1 LARSEECR
9 KEPAGAH
16 GDGGPRVSRLR
27 ARALGR
33 ARTGMPRGV
42 DDEARQPIL
51 RAAEG
56 VSSSGAEIS
65 SGLRARAPS
74 RDTAAPV
81 PHGDP
86 REVPRWGRAGSRD
99 TAKDAYAVWC
109 ERHGAPV
116 GVATWLVVLA
126 AFGFASP
133 LSRADAS
140 PATRA
145 ACAALL
151 CASLISMALVNRLDP
166 GIVPPSPT
174 DDPIVETLDAA
185 VAAAGDDP
193 HASGAESARAAASE
207 PATLPGGVRRDP
219 VTGQYARLVL
229 AGGGRYGGGDVAD
242 VESGR
247 EENAPHGLRGDAS
260 AFAADENRVAWD
272 WSKCERYCR
281 TCRVWRPP
289 RAAHCRECGWCVE
302 RFDHHCG
309 ALGNCVGRGNHV
321 WFVVFLCSAS
331 CVACLLLVESVRALR
346 DFEWPSSRR
355 SWSDPGCL
363 ALVAGVIVYGV
374 CACMS
379 CFAASHVYLCLCDV
393 TTKEILRPKGGVRRG
408 DADADADAGARRLER
423 LCGADAGAGERGL
436 RRCLRHFADTVTCA
450 GCQLKSRVEKRF
462 EARLESR
469 RQ

>member
-1 LARSEECR
+1 
-9 KEPAGAH
+9 
-16 GDGGPRVSRLR
+16 
-27 ARALGR
+27 
-33 ARTGMPRGV
+33 MPRGV
-42 DDEARQPIL
+42 EDEARQPIL

-56 VSSSGAEIS
+56 VSSSGAEKVS
-65 SGLRARAPS
+65 SGLRARALS

-86 REVPRWGRAGSRD
+86 REVPPWGRVGSRD

-166 GIVPPSPT
+166 GIIPPSPT
-174 DDPIVETLDAA
+174 DDPIVETLDALLA
-185 VAAAGDDP
+185 ERSAGEDRASAAA
-193 HASGAESARAAASE
+193 SSE

-219 VTGQYARLVL
+219 ITGQYARLV
-229 AGGGRYGGGDVAD
+229 APEPGAGRYGGNDVAD
-242 VESGR
+242 VETAAGPGADD
-247 EENAPHGLRGDAS
+247 EHDAATVHGARAS
-260 AFAADENRVAWD
+260 AAWD
-272 WSKCERYCR
+272 WSRCERYCR

-289 RAAHCRECGWCVE
+289 RAAHCSECGWCVD

-309 ALGNCVGRGNHV
+309 ALGNCVGRGNHA

-331 CVACLLLVESVRALR
+331 CSTCALLVESARALR
-346 DFEWPSSRR
+346 DFGWPRAR
-355 SWSDPGCL
+355 GSWSDPGAL

-374 CACMS
+374 CACLS
-379 CFAASHVYLCLCDV
+379 CFAASHVVLCLCDV
-393 TTKEILRPKGGVRRG
+393 TTKEILRPKPGARRG
-408 DADADADAGARRLER
+408 DADADAGSGARPRER
-423 LCGADAGAGERGL
+423 LCGGSPPEPLGERGL
-436 RRCLRHFADTVTCA
+436 RRCLRRFADTAMCA
-450 GCQLKSRVEKRF
+450 GCQLKSQVERRF

>member
-1 LARSEECR
+1 
-9 KEPAGAH
+9 
-16 GDGGPRVSRLR
+16 
-27 ARALGR
+27 
-33 ARTGMPRGV
+33 MPRGV

-185 VAAAGDDP
+185 VAATAAATWPTSRAVVRKTLLTVSAETLPRSPRMKAASRGTGLNASDTAARVACGARPAPRTVASAGGASNTSTTTAARWGT
-193 HASGAESARAAASE
+193 ASG
-207 PATLPGGVRRDP
+207 GG
-219 VTGQYARLVL
+219 TTFG
-229 AGGGRYGGGDVAD
+229 
-242 VESGR
+242 S
-247 EENAPHGLRGDAS
+247 
-260 AFAADENRVAWD
+260 
-272 WSKCERYCR
+272 
-281 TCRVWRPP
+281 
-289 RAAHCRECGWCVE
+289 
-302 RFDHHCG
+302 
-309 ALGNCVGRGNHV
+309 
-321 WFVVFLCSAS
+321 
-331 CVACLLLVESVRALR
+331 
-346 DFEWPSSRR
+346 
-355 SWSDPGCL
+355 
-363 ALVAGVIVYGV
+363 
-374 CACMS
+374 S
-379 CFAASHVYLCLCDV
+379 CFC
-393 TTKEILRPKGGVRRG
+393 
-408 DADADADAGARRLER
+408 ARRR
-423 LCGADAGAGERGL
+423 P
-436 RRCLRHFADTVTCA
+436 
-450 GCQLKSRVEKRF
+450 
-462 EARLESR
+462 
-469 RQ
+469 

>member
-1 LARSEECR
+1 
-9 KEPAGAH
+9 
-16 GDGGPRVSRLR
+16 
-27 ARALGR
+27 
-33 ARTGMPRGV
+33 MPRGV

-219 VTGQYARLVL
+219 VTGQYARLVSRE
-229 AGGGRYGGGDVAD
+229 AGGTAAATWPTSRAVVRKTLLTVSAETLPRSPRMKAASRGTGLSASDTAARVAC
-242 VESGR
+242 GAR
-247 EENAPHGLRGDAS
+247 PAPRTVAS
-260 AFAADENRVAWD
+260 A
-272 WSKCERYCR
+272 
-281 TCRVWRPP
+281 
-289 RAAHCRECGWCVE
+289 G
-302 RFDHHCG
+302 G
-309 ALGNCVGRGNHV
+309 A
-321 WFVVFLCSAS
+321 
-331 CVACLLLVESVRALR
+331 
-346 DFEWPSSRR
+346 
-355 SWSDPGCL
+355 
-363 ALVAGVIVYGV
+363 
-374 CACMS
+374 
-379 CFAASHVYLCLCDV
+379 
-393 TTKEILRPKGGVRRG
+393 
-408 DADADADAGARRLER
+408 
-423 LCGADAGAGERGL
+423 
-436 RRCLRHFADTVTCA
+436 
-450 GCQLKSRVEKRF
+450 
-462 EARLESR
+462 
-469 RQ
+469 